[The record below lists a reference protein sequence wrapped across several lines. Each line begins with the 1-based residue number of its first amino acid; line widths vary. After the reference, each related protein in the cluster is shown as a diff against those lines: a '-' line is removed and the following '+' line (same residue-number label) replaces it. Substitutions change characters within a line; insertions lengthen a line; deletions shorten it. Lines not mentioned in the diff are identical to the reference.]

1 MQNKREDDLV
11 AFLSSTLRSSTV
23 ALELKG
29 LKAKMAVLCQS
40 SKAFCRKVS
49 AVFAV
54 RRGIVDSVFEEFPKL
69 WDVHEIM

>member
-1 MQNKREDDLV
+1 M
-11 AFLSSTLRSSTV
+11 T
-23 ALELKG
+23 LELKG

-54 RRGIVDSVFEEFPKL
+54 RRGEGSLQVFEELFPKL
-69 WDVHEIM
+69 WDVQEIM